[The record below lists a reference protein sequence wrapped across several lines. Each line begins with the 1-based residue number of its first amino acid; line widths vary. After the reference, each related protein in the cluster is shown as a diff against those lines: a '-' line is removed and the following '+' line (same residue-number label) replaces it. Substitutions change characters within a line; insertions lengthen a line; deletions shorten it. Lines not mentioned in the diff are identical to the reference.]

1 MPERNADPQVSIAVL
16 FERIGHIAEKVDTL
30 TQKIDAHQK
39 RETRQIEE
47 LEERV
52 ERIEKQ
58 MLSVRWF
65 LAGVAAAGGALGGSV
80 AAAIAQALGG

>member
-1 MPERNADPQVSIAVL
+1 MSLEHLDPQVSIAVL
-16 FERIGHIAEKVDTL
+16 FERIGHIVEKVDSL
-30 TQKIDAHQK
+30 TAKIDAHQR
-39 RETRQIEE
+39 RETAQIEE

-65 LAGVAAAGGALGGSV
+65 LAGVAAAGGALGGGV
-80 AAAIAQALGG
+80 AAMIAQAVGG

>member
-1 MPERNADPQVSIAVL
+1 MANTNTDPQVSIAVL
-16 FERIGHIAEKVDTL
+16 FERIGHIVEKVDTL
-30 TQKIDAHQK
+30 AAKIDAHQK

-65 LAGVAAAGGALGGSV
+65 LAGVAAAGGALGGGI